1 MGMSPKDFQNV
12 LPLNNYTQITGE
24 KPYQRV
30 GAVWDLKELLSPF
43 LLTVSKTGLGKFMQ
57 HVKQQI

>member
-1 MGMSPKDFQNV
+1 MSPKDFKNV
-12 LPLNNYTQITGE
+12 LPLNDYTQITVE

-30 GAVWDLKELLSPF
+30 GAVWDLKELLSHF

-57 HVKQQI
+57 HVKQQT